1 MKMTATK
8 AVEKERSRQPAPRT
22 SGLPTHAAC
31 PEFEPQNLGVVAV
44 DRNRQI
50 IEAND
55 AFLSMTGYLPGDL
68 PLHMAEITP
77 SAWHELDERK
87 MRQLADSAY
96 CLPWEKEIVTR
107 QGRRLPIV
115 MGAVAFGPTEH
126 RFQFFI
132 VCAEKSLPAD
142 SVVLE
147 YQSRLRRAAAELSL
161 SAERERRAVAADL
174 HDNIGQE
181 LAIAK
186 LKLSKLRGET
196 IGTIG
201 PELDEIVAQLSRA
214 LSSCRR
220 LSYGLATP
228 ALYKLGLVPALKN
241 LIATLNKDQ
250 DLDISLRFESEDTPL
265 PVASRIIL
273 YRAVRE
279 LLVNVLKHAQATS
292 VEISGTQVGELLT
305 VVIADD
311 GIGCDAARSF
321 VDTNPEQGLGLFLIR
336 ERMWHIGGSFEL
348 ASTPGKG
355 TRVTLVV
362 PLGDAQKE
370 AGPPE

>member
-1 MKMTATK
+1 LKMTESK
-8 AVEKERSRQPAPRT
+8 AVAKERSRQPALRT

-31 PEFEPQNLGVVAV
+31 PEFGPQNLGVVAI
-44 DRNRQI
+44 NMEGQI
-50 IEAND
+50 VEAND
-55 AFLSMTGYLPGDL
+55 AFLSMSGYLAADL
-68 PLHMAEITP
+68 PLGRTQITP
-77 SAWHELDERK
+77 SEWHELDDRK
-87 MRQLADSAY
+87 IRQLAESGY
-96 CLPWEKEIVTR
+96 CLPWEKEILTR

-115 MGAVAFGPTEH
+115 MGAVALRPTEH

-132 VCAEKSLPAD
+132 VCAERSLPAD

-186 LKLSKLRGET
+186 LRLSKLRGET

-201 PELDEIVAQLSRA
+201 PQLDEIAAQLSRA

-273 YRAVRE
+273 YRAIRE

-311 GIGCDAARSF
+311 GIGCDASRSF

-348 ASTPGKG
+348 ASTSGKG
-355 TRVTLVV
+355 TTVTLVV
-362 PLGDAQKE
+362 PLGDALKD